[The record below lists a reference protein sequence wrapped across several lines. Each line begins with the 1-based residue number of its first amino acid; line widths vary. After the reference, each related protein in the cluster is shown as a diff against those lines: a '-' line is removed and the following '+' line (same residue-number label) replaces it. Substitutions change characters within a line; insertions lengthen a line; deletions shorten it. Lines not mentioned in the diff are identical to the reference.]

1 MVPWPT
7 PVLKPMS
14 HFMIGGVI
22 TFYLVN
28 KMQTAMLK
36 SPEYAKDPRNPH
48 VSSLTFLTPLSLSTK
63 INQSRSKVLDEPIII
78 EN

>member
-1 MVPWPT
+1 MTFFGVRAWPT

-48 VSSLTFLTPLSLSTK
+48 GMSFPCVHIK
-63 INQSRSKVLDEPIII
+63 
-78 EN
+78 

>member
-1 MVPWPT
+1 MTFFGVRAWPT

-48 VSSLTFLTPLSLSTK
+48 AARKS
-63 INQSRSKVLDEPIII
+63 
-78 EN
+78 